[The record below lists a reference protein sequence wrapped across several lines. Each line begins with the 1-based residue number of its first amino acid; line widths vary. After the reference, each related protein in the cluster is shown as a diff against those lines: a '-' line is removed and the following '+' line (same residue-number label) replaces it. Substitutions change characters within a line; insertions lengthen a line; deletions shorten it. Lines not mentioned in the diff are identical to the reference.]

1 MTVRRGI
8 KFQVQQ
14 RIDANRNRV
23 QEARAAEERERE
35 AIKQLN
41 RQSDRTTK
49 ENEG

>member
-8 KFQVQQ
+8 KVQVQQ

-23 QEARAAEERERE
+23 EEAREREEQERE

-41 RQSDRTTK
+41 RESDKTTK